1 MRSSQ
6 HVGGQVFHD
15 TIQPKSIS
23 GHHTEPYT
31 EGALDAGIPVV
42 FRFALTAAED
52 YDKVMPWDCEV
63 IDAWGYNL
71 ENPGTASTATVK
83 NGSDAITNAIDFYN
97 GGAIVDKGI
106 GRPTTIDDAYRAI
119 SKGGTLR
126 VTNSTAHDKIVFVS
140 VLRT

>member
-31 EGALDAGIPVV
+31 EGTLDAGIPVV

-71 ENPGTASTATVK
+71 EAPGGASTATVK
-83 NGSDAITNAIDFYN
+83 NGSDAISNAMDFN
-97 GGAIVDKGI
+97 AADKALVRAGS
-106 GRPTTIDDAYRAI
+106 IDDAYRAV

-126 VTNSTAHDKIVFVS
+126 VTNSSAHDKIVFVS